1 MPIKVPD
8 NLPAKDVLISENI
21 FVINET
27 RAYHQDIRPLDIV
40 ILNLMPIKQTTEVQL
55 LRALSNTPLQIDV
68 TLMHMESHVS
78 KNTSMQHLDTFYK
91 TMSEVQKKKYDG
103 MIITGAPIEHL
114 DYEEVSYWKEISEVM
129 AWTVDN
135 VTSTFHICW
144 GAQAGLYF
152 HHNIPKYPLD
162 NKMFGIYP
170 HYKNKE
176 NINLLRGFDDVF
188 YAPHSRHTEIKRCD
202 IDKNPNL
209 ETLIESETAG
219 VYLVAT
225 KDGKQIFCTGHSEY
239 DYDTLKNEY
248 FRDLTQGLKIQIP
261 HNYFPNDD
269 PYKTPRVTWRSHAS
283 LMFSNWLNYYVYQE
297 TPFDLY
303 RKQG

>member
-91 TMSEVQKKKYDG
+91 TMNEVQRKKFDG
-103 MIITGAPIEHL
+103 MIITGAPIELL
-114 DYEEVSYWKEISEVM
+114 DYEKVSYWKELTEIMS
-129 AWTVDN
+129 WTAEN

-144 GAQAGLYF
+144 GAQAGLYY

-162 NKMFGIYP
+162 NKMFGIFP

-188 YAPHSRHTEIKRCD
+188 YAPHSRHTEIKRSD
-202 IDKNPNL
+202 IDQNPNL
-209 ETLIESETAG
+209 ETLIESDMAG

-225 KDGKQIFCTGHSEY
+225 KDGRQIFCTGHSEY

-248 FRDLTQGLKIQIP
+248 FRDLNQGLDIQIP

-269 PYKTPRVTWRSHAS
+269 PYKTPLVTWRSHAS

-297 TPFDLY
+297 TPYDLY
-303 RKQG
+303 RKQD